1 MSGRDS
7 SLGPHHS
14 SLGGDVAS
22 GVMVPSPRMRK
33 TLILLVILTALPAA
47 AQWRRANLYGADVRA
62 LIIDPANPDTVFVGT
77 SGGEVYV
84 SSDGAHSWRNPRGG
98 VPFPGYVVDN
108 LVVDRTGRL
117 WAACWSP
124 WGGSVI
130 AVSADGG
137 TTWRR
142 RDAGLEEE
150 SIRAIAVD
158 AHDADFLVAGGLSG
172 VWRSADSGATW
183 EKISDQINVESVA
196 VDPRARERIY
206 VG

>member
-62 LIIDPANPDTVFVGT
+62 LIIDPASPDTVYVGT

-84 SSDGAHSWRNPRGG
+84 SSDGAHNWRHPSGG
-98 VPFPGYVVDN
+98 VPFP
-108 LVVDRTGRL
+108 
-117 WAACWSP
+117 A
-124 WGGSVI
+124 SVFHHLAI
-130 AVSADGG
+130 YC
-137 TTWRR
+137 TT
-142 RDAGLEEE
+142 
-150 SIRAIAVD
+150 
-158 AHDADFLVAGGLSG
+158 H
-172 VWRSADSGATW
+172 T
-183 EKISDQINVESVA
+183 
-196 VDPRARERIY
+196 
-206 VG
+206 